1 MSNTLVLR
9 PGHVT
14 LAQWR
19 QVYRGAP
26 LALDPAALPVVR
38 ASAAA
43 VAAIVAK
50 GAPVYGINT
59 GFGKLASVRIEREDL
74 ATLQRN
80 IVLSHAAGVGEPMPA
95 NVVRLMMALKLV
107 SLAQGASG
115 IREETLLL
123 LEAMLVKQVLPVVP
137 AQGSVGASGDLAP
150 LSHLASVMLGVGE
163 AFVDGERLPAQEALA
178 RAGLQPIELGAK
190 EGLALLNGT
199 QFSTAYAL
207 AGLFE
212 IETVFQAA
220 LVTGALSVEAAK
232 GSDTP
237 FDPRIHAIRG
247 QRGQI
252 ATAAN
257 AAHADAGFGD
267 PRIAPRQRRARAG
280 PVLPAL
286 PAAGHGR
293 GTGHPAPGRDHI
305 GDRSQRRVRQPA
317 GVHRYR

>member
-95 NVVRLMMALKLV
+95 SVVRLMMALKLV

-115 IREETLLL
+115 IREETLDR
-123 LEAMLVKQVLPVVP
+123 KSVV
-137 AQGSVGASGDLAP
+137 
-150 LSHLASVMLGVGE
+150 
-163 AFVDGERLPAQEALA
+163 
-178 RAGLQPIELGAK
+178 
-190 EGLALLNGT
+190 
-199 QFSTAYAL
+199 
-207 AGLFE
+207 
-212 IETVFQAA
+212 
-220 LVTGALSVEAAK
+220 
-232 GSDTP
+232 
-237 FDPRIHAIRG
+237 
-247 QRGQI
+247 
-252 ATAAN
+252 
-257 AAHADAGFGD
+257 
-267 PRIAPRQRRARAG
+267 
-280 PVLPAL
+280 
-286 PAAGHGR
+286 
-293 GTGHPAPGRDHI
+293 
-305 GDRSQRRVRQPA
+305 
-317 GVHRYR
+317 

>member
-1 MSNTLVLR
+1 MKRRARSGAATASAARRGPDCDLAIWDIDAPADLVYRIGFNPLHARGARTARPACLLEQHMSNTLVLR

-95 NVVRLMMALKLV
+95 SVVRLMMALKLV

-123 LEAMLVKQVLPVVP
+123 LEAMLIKGVLPVVP

-150 LSHLASVMLGVGE
+150 LSHLAGVMLGVGE
-163 AFVDGERLPAQEALA
+163 ATSVTNACPQPTHWRGPACSRSIWAQ
-178 RAGLQPIELGAK
+178 RKVWPC
-190 EGLALLNGT
+190 
-199 QFSTAYAL
+199 STA
-207 AGLFE
+207 
-212 IETVFQAA
+212 
-220 LVTGALSVEAAK
+220 
-232 GSDTP
+232 
-237 FDPRIHAIRG
+237 
-247 QRGQI
+247 
-252 ATAAN
+252 
-257 AAHADAGFGD
+257 
-267 PRIAPRQRRARAG
+267 
-280 PVLPAL
+280 PVLHRL
-286 PAAGHGR
+286 CAGRPVRNRNRVPG
-293 GTGHPAPGRDHI
+293 GTGH
-305 GDRSQRRVRQPA
+305 RRVVGGSGQGFGHA
-317 GVHRYR
+317 V